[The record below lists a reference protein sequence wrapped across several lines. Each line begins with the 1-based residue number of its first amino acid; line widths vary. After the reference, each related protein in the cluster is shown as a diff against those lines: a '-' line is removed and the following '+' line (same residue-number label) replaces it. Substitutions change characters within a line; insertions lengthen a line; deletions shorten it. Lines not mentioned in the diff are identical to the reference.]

1 MCVKMMVDYA
11 CFSTS
16 YSSPPIDSFFL
27 ARLFLYYVSGILG
40 YFRGRGGWAFFPEG
54 RTTASGG
61 FLPVKRRR
69 RRKGRELR
77 RWDSKVKSV

>member
-40 YFRGRGGWAFFPEG
+40 YFRGRGGVGVFPG
-54 RTTASGG
+54 GKDHGIWRIFASQKAKKA
-61 FLPVKRRR
+61 KR
-69 RRKGRELR
+69 
-77 RWDSKVKSV
+77 